1 VSRFRFI
8 DAEKAAYP
16 LTRLCRSVGVSRAG
30 YYAWTHRPRSQRS
43 QDDAAL
49 KETIRSIHAK
59 SRQTYGSPRVHAA
72 LCAQGT
78 RVSRKR
84 VVRLMRCAGLRGC
97 RVRRTLR
104 TTVQDPAATPAPNLV
119 QRQFDVGELDR
130 VWVTDITYL
139 PTNEGWLYLAAM
151 LDGCS
156 RRVVGWAMADHLRTD
171 LALEAL
177 DLALRERRP
186 AANRLIHHSDRGCQ
200 YTAAAYQAVLAT
212 QGIHCSMSRTGNCLD
227 NAMAESF
234 NATLKKELL
243 PTGGWPTKAAARAA
257 VFEWIA
263 VYYNRQRLHSS
274 LGYRTPV
281 GFEISK
287 GHALAA

>member
-1 VSRFRFI
+1 MMAQEGVHNAADPCPVSGEFSRRRDQAGGREWQEHPPRRRRVGDCPGVAAALGAASQGRCRPWPTGSADDGGARGVAPAPAREQDLADGARHLKKSRGLLREGDAVSRFRFI

-171 LALEAL
+171 LAL
-177 DLALRERRP
+177 
-186 AANRLIHHSDRGCQ
+186 
-200 YTAAAYQAVLAT
+200 
-212 QGIHCSMSRTGNCLD
+212 
-227 NAMAESF
+227 
-234 NATLKKELL
+234 
-243 PTGGWPTKAAARAA
+243 
-257 VFEWIA
+257 
-263 VYYNRQRLHSS
+263 
-274 LGYRTPV
+274 
-281 GFEISK
+281 
-287 GHALAA
+287 